1 MGHSQVKVFICDQGG
16 CLYMVST
23 ALIKTRTKKR
33 LGGVR
38 VYISL
43 IIVRL
48 EAKAGQE
55 FRQEPGGRSRSRL

>member
-1 MGHSQVKVFICDQGG
+1 
-16 CLYMVST
+16 MVST